1 MSFISLTFWSIS
13 FILIVEKDPLVRFTG
28 EPAPGAD
35 VGLFS
40 MITSYKV
47 HSSGDRLSVPFLSSA
62 LFLSNGTNS
71 FFFFSVYICLSNRLY
86 RLPRQDSHRIGG
98 LITLFFIDDSR
109 LFPYSRDRN
118 RICCMTVRHCAFVR
132 KPLSMFK
139 SYFFIDFRFLD
150 DSQFFSYSRDRRGKI
165 VTGRSLHLLFRR

>member
-1 MSFISLTFWSIS
+1 M
-13 FILIVEKDPLVRFTG
+13 
-28 EPAPGAD
+28 
-35 VGLFS
+35 GLFS
-40 MITSYKV
+40 MIAWRKVSTSDNK
-47 HSSGDRLSVPFLSSA
+47 LSILFLSSA
-62 LFLSNGTNS
+62 LFLSNGNNS
-71 FFFFSVYICLSNRLY
+71 FLLFPVYICLSNRLY
-86 RLPRQDSHRIGG
+86 RLPRQDSHRIDR

-150 DSQFFSYSRDRRGKI
+150 DSQFFPYSRDRRGKI
-165 VTGRSLHLLFRR
+165 VTGRSLHLLFRRWKAPGGFFLFLFMYPFFW